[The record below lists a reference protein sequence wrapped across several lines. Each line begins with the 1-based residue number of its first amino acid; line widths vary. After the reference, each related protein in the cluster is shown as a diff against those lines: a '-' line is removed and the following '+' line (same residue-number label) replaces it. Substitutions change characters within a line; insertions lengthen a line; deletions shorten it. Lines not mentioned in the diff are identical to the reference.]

1 MNRLNNTDLAKALAL
16 THGLTLEEAELF
28 LAFFV
33 ESIHEGLEED
43 KIVKIKGFGIF
54 KVSEVS
60 ARESIDVN
68 TGERI
73 VIPRREKIS
82 FTADSS
88 MRELVNSP
96 FEQFETVILNED
108 ADFSNIDSNIM
119 DDNGGDIIQEDN
131 TEYKSSPILKETLNI
146 CPEIVDEE
154 DVVKSDNPADLS
166 TGTEHPNE
174 EETQSANVNEK
185 NSELVEPLISSLVMK
200 NDEVTEHHDENVPMS
215 NAELVEN
222 PETMENRTSDHSLAD
237 EWAMKRLAAENENLT
252 RVNTDLRHSITIKNR
267 IIAFLAICVLLLL
280 AGCAF
285 GVFEMYRLVG
295 RYDKTLKFM
304 LDTTSLDTL
313 VISEV
318 DTCEKTL
325 PSAKTELKNPVS
337 AIQEKKE
344 TTASKAVMPK
354 PQPNQ
359 NASKQKNE
367 ATTTTSVSSP
377 TKAMSY
383 YNNDYRIRT
392 GAYNIV
398 GVAQTITVKSGQ
410 TLHSLSRSYL
420 GEGMECYM
428 EAVNGG
434 KRELKVGEKIKI
446 PKLELKKKRK

>member
-1 MNRLNNTDLAKALAL
+1 MNRLNNTDLAKVLAL

-108 ADFSNIDSNIM
+108 VDFSNIDSNIM

-131 TEYKSSPILKETLNI
+131 TEYKSSPVLEEALRIY
-146 CPEIVDEE
+146 PEGIDKE
-154 DVVKSDNPADLS
+154 DVVKLDDPVDLS

-174 EETQSANVNEK
+174 AETQSANVNEK
-185 NSELVEPLISSLVMK
+185 NSELVQPLISSLVMK
-200 NDEVTEHHDENVPMS
+200 NDEVTERHGENVPMS
-215 NAELVEN
+215 NTELVEN
-222 PETMENRTSDHSLAD
+222 PETMGNRTSDHSLAD

-252 RVNTDLRHSITIKNR
+252 RVNTDLRHSVTIKNR

-318 DTCEKTL
+318 DASEKTL

-337 AIQEKKE
+337 AMQEKKE
-344 TTASKAVMPK
+344 TPAKAVMPK

-359 NASKQKNE
+359 KASKQKNE
-367 ATTTTSVSSP
+367 ATTSTSVSSP

-434 KRELKVGEKIKI
+434 KRELKAGEKIKI